1 MRILA
6 LTRYAPLGASSRV
19 RFYHYIPYL
28 RSAGIEVQA
37 APLFDD
43 AYLRRLYSGRPAKVL
58 QVAAACLRRV
68 TWLARA
74 RRFDRLWVES
84 ELLPWLPVAFERLPG
99 LLRVPCI
106 ADYDDAVFHRY
117 DAHRS
122 GLVRAM
128 LGRKIDRVMR
138 AASLVTVGNRY
149 LAERAR
155 RAGARRVAVVP
166 TVVDVE
172 RYRPPREKARGR
184 RFVIGWIGSPITIRY
199 VEAVVPAL
207 RAVCRN
213 GDAVVRIIGASL
225 DGAEGLP
232 VESRPWSE
240 AREVEAIGSFDV
252 GIMPLADGPWERGKC
267 GYKLIQYMA
276 CARPVVASPVGTN
289 LDIVAHGEHGFFAST
304 LEEWVDAL
312 DTLRRD
318 GELRARM
325 GEAGR
330 LRIVERYSLQVWA
343 PRVAAL
349 LRDDIGP

>member
-28 RSAGIEVQA
+28 RTAGIELHV

-43 AYLRRLYSGRPAKVL
+43 AYLQRLYARRPASVL
-58 QVAAACLRRV
+58 QVTAACLRRLA
-68 TWLARA
+68 WLVRA
-74 RRFDRLWVES
+74 HRFDRLWVEY
-84 ELLPWLPVAFERLPG
+84 ELLPWLPIAVERLSG
-99 LLRVPCI
+99 LLKVPYV

-117 DAHRS
+117 DGHRS
-122 GLVRAM
+122 GLVRAL
-128 LGRKIDRVMR
+128 LGRKIDEVMR

-149 LAERAR
+149 LADRAR

-172 RYRPPREKARGR
+172 RYRPPSDAARDG
-184 RFVIGWIGSPITIRY
+184 RFVIGWIGSPSTIHY
-199 VEAVVPAL
+199 VDAVVPAL
-207 RAVCRN
+207 RAACRH
-213 GDAVVRIIGASL
+213 GDAVVRLVGASL
-225 DGAEGLP
+225 DRAEGLP

-240 AREVEAIGSFDV
+240 SQEVEALGSFDV

-276 CARPVVASPVGTN
+276 CGRPVVASPVGAN
-289 LDIVAHGEHGFFAST
+289 LDIVTHGEHGLLAST
-304 LEEWVDAL
+304 LDEWVDAL
-312 DTLRRD
+312 DMLRRD
-318 GELRARM
+318 GELRSRM
-325 GEAGR
+325 GGAGR
-330 LRIVERYSLQVWA
+330 QRVVERYSLQAWA

-349 LRDDIGP
+349 LRGDGES